1 MARWRCPSIPAV
13 GTEPTGGSPTGK
25 EEAMAIPITML
36 TLVPLLMVID
46 QMRR

>member
-1 MARWRCPSIPAV
+1 MAMPLHPGRRHGADRRLPY
-13 GTEPTGGSPTGK
+13 GK

-36 TLVPLLMVID
+36 TLVLLLMVID